1 MAYYANLNDASTT
14 FDDGKD
20 SVVIVDC
27 LYTIRGGVTLDTTS
41 FLQSVI
47 RAGHVII
54 KETST
59 GKYKPMPMTGYE
71 GGVATLGT
79 TVAGSGYTNGTY
91 TGIPLTGGT
100 GTGATATVV
109 VASGA
114 VSSVTLVNSG
124 YGYTVDDSLTA
135 TLGPAGSGFAVPV
148 ATLTTAGV
156 YSSLPSGHTYQ
167 GVLRSSILTAK
178 PFAGVMIAG
187 VLNPT
192 AAPND
197 FATIASAFAT
207 AVPAIIQ
214 RAD

>member
-1 MAYYANLNDASTT
+1 MAYYANLNDSSTT

-20 SVVIVDC
+20 SVVIVNC
-27 LYTIRGGVTLDTTS
+27 QYTIRGGVTLDTTN

-54 KETST
+54 KETAT
-59 GKYKPMPMTGYE
+59 GKYKPMPLTGYTS
-71 GGVATLGT
+71 GIATLGSVT
-79 TVAGSGYTNGTY
+79 GGSGYTNGTY

-100 GTGATATVV
+100 GTGATGTVI

-114 VSSVTLVNSG
+114 VTGVTMVNAG
-124 YGYTVDDSLTA
+124 TGYTVGDSLTA
-135 TLGPAGSGFAVPV
+135 TLGPAGSGFSVPV
-148 ATLTTAGV
+148 ATLA
-156 YSSLPSGHTYQ
+156 SSGTYAALPSGHTYQ